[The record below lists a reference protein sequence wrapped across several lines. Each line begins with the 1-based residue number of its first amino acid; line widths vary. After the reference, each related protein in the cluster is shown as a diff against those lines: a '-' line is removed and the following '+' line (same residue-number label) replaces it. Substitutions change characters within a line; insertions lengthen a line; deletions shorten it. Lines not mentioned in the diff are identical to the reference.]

1 MGYCCEHMPIG
12 SGNLVARVMRIR
24 TALDYGIV
32 VAHRAAGYFNVNLD
46 ENGFAAQSST
56 RSSSIVAK

>member
-1 MGYCCEHMPIG
+1 VGYCCEHMATG

-32 VAHRAAGYFNVNLD
+32 VAHRATGYFNVNLT

-56 RSSSIVAK
+56 RSSPIVAK